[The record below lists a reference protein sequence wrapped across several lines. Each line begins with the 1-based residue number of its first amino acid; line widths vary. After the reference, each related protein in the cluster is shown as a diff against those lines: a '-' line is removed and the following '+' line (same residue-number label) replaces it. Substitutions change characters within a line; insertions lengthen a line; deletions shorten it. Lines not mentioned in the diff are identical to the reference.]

1 MNTKKCI
8 FFPRFLVTLTAMLAL
23 TLCMAGQADAAYSW
37 NGEAETGLVKF
48 WEKDEDGH
56 GVYGLKDA
64 NGSIVV
70 PAIYLDIKYAGPGRL
85 IVCCY
90 GEYDPKIWQC
100 PYLHGV
106 VDYAGNVLY
115 PYTESPIYYCKE
127 IDTIAVPNDGCTVLL
142 NRDLR
147 EYDRI
152 SYQSVRT
159 ELIAAPTADM
169 KSSRGTECTRP
180 ERALSCPW
188 RIEVW
193 AVVPF
198 PCPLR
203 APRPKKSCCFRCP
216 AGTA

>member
-70 PAIYLDIKYAGPGRL
+70 PAIYLDIEYAGPGRL
-85 IVCCY
+85 IVCRY

-115 PYTESPIYYCKE
+115 PYTESPIYY
-127 IDTIAVPNDGCTVLL
+127 
-142 NRDLR
+142 
-147 EYDRI
+147 
-152 SYQSVRT
+152 
-159 ELIAAPTADM
+159 
-169 KSSRGTECTRP
+169 
-180 ERALSCPW
+180 
-188 RIEVW
+188 
-193 AVVPF
+193 
-198 PCPLR
+198 
-203 APRPKKSCCFRCP
+203 
-216 AGTA
+216 